1 LPSHITHP
9 TRDETTGTT
18 TTNRRRGRGRGR
30 EILFLQRHE
39 TQSASEAMSEGL
51 LSVVESGINNGC
63 DFLRFN
69 RHTPRTPWNIGQ
81 SSTGSRGAASF
92 HRVVPK
98 TIPPVGRLLSVAMAL
113 TFTFPLDSRRDDSC
127 CLAVAS
133 VCQFVLVSTRQGL
146 LQPER

>member
-1 LPSHITHP
+1 LPSHITHR

-18 TTNRRRGRGRGR
+18 TTNRRRGRGR

-69 RHTPRTPWNIGQ
+69 RKHFDTPLEPLGT
-81 SSTGSRGAASF
+81 SGSRQQDHGEQLHSIESSQKLF
-92 HRVVPK
+92 HQWEGFCPW
-98 TIPPVGRLLSVAMAL
+98 LSHL
-113 TFTFPLDSRRDDSC
+113 PLPLDSRRDDSC

-133 VCQFVLVSTRQGL
+133 VCQFDLVSTRQGL